1 MTQDKTIYGLSVVT
15 QWEKILEIHA
25 LKLAKEHHPD
35 WYRWRLSNNYERA
48 VFLKGDPVFPREA
61 TRYIWANQNFNGESV
76 LEVGCSTGYGSQ
88 FLPINAQYVGLD
100 YDPVIIDVA
109 NEQQWGNSRFFE
121 QADINDNLPDQYYDT
136 IIAFEVIEHLDN
148 GLQIVEMLKGHC
160 DRLLISVPWNEPQG
174 FWGKHH
180 KLHGLNESH
189 FPDFKF
195 AYISETGNI
204 TDQPQVICETNRCN
218 LMLCRWDA

>member
-15 QWEKILEIHA
+15 QWEQILEIHA

-88 FLPINAQYVGLD
+88 FLPINAQYLGLD

-109 NEQQWGNSRFFE
+109 NEQQWGF
-121 QADINDNLPDQYYDT
+121 
-136 IIAFEVIEHLDN
+136 
-148 GLQIVEMLKGHC
+148 
-160 DRLLISVPWNEPQG
+160 
-174 FWGKHH
+174 
-180 KLHGLNESH
+180 
-189 FPDFKF
+189 
-195 AYISETGNI
+195 
-204 TDQPQVICETNRCN
+204 
-218 LMLCRWDA
+218 